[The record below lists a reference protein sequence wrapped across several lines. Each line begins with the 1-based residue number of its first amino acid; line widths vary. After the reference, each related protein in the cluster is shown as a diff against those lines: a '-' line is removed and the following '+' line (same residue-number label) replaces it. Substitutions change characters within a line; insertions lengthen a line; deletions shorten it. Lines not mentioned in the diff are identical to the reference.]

1 MFILVFQPE
10 VLFGSLFT
18 LNTNLGTAGLEIT
31 ESLLSPNASLLLKSI
46 PGSSYLDVDM
56 CLGEDTEP

>member
-31 ESLLSPNASLLLKSI
+31 ESPC
-46 PGSSYLDVDM
+46 YHQMQV
-56 CLGEDTEP
+56 CY